1 VCPLMFHCDR
11 QGQKIGL
18 GGHGADFVV
27 LSDALIM
34 KIAVRQTVLL
44 SKFYFCFFPHDEHQN
59 CCQSPDQREVL
70 VYMSFG
76 FTPMAPVYVHIV
88 ISRTLAER

>member
-1 VCPLMFHCDR
+1 MCPLMFHCDR

-34 KIAVRQTVLL
+34 KISVRQTVLL
-44 SKFYFCFFPHDEHQN
+44 SKFYFCFFHM
-59 CCQSPDQREVL
+59 
-70 VYMSFG
+70 MS
-76 FTPMAPVYVHIV
+76 TRTAASRL
-88 ISRTLAER
+88 ISEKCLFI